1 MLRKKNHCLLPTS
14 TISSSRHFRFNR
26 CSTRGDWVWW
36 MYTIIGRVCEIGCER
51 RHRRHPVRIHNVSEF
66 DDWEREGMSFVCVYV
81 ISCITKC
88 YLFAVIY
95 IIRRI
100 YLSNHI
106 VVIVLRTQQGDIMVN
121 TLYVL
126 VCVRLC
132 CAHENRAWRV
142 QINSII

>member
-1 MLRKKNHCLLPTS
+1 
-14 TISSSRHFRFNR
+14 
-26 CSTRGDWVWW
+26 
-36 MYTIIGRVCEIGCER
+36 
-51 RHRRHPVRIHNVSEF
+51 
-66 DDWEREGMSFVCVYV
+66 MSFVCVYV

-132 CAHENRAWRV
+132 CAHENCAWRV
-142 QINSII
+142 QINSIIDVFIQNRYVNYVCIIAPGPISVSYGITAVN